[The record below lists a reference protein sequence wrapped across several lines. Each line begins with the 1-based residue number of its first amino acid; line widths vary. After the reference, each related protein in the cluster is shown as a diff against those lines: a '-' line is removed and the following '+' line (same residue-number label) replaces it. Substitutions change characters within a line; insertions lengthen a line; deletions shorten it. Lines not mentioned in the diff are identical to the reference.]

1 MKLRNKEMLIEAVQE
16 AELVL
21 VGIGEDWGVSFD
33 DMMKET
39 SFSDAYKKFST
50 EEERERYVPYLKWKY
65 YQDVHNRT
73 LQKAYENL
81 YGLLEGKNY
90 FILSMNLDRYP
101 DFFCFKKDR
110 CVYPCGGYTH
120 LQCDE
125 GCCETLIEAALPAEK
140 IHSRILEGKMENMN
154 IINCPQCGKPMVF
167 NNILAQNYVEAGYLS
182 DWNTYMKWLQGTVN
196 KKLCLLELGVSLR
209 FPSVVRWPFERTVFY
224 NQKAKMFRIHR
235 SLSQAAENIG
245 DRCFSEDKNSLEYME
260 NLFVS

>member
-1 MKLRNKEMLIEAVQE
+1 MKLRDQEMLKGAVQE

-21 VGIGEDWGVSFD
+21 VGIGEEWGVSFD

-39 SFSDAYKKFST
+39 SFSDAYTRLST
-50 EEERERYVPYLKWKY
+50 DQEREQFVPYLQWKY
-65 YQDVHNRT
+65 YKDVHSPV

-81 YGLLEGKNY
+81 YHLLDGKNY

-101 DFFCFKKDR
+101 DLLGFKKDR

-125 GCCETLIEAALPAEK
+125 GCCETLIEAELPAEK
-140 IHSRILEGKMENMN
+140 ICAHILEGKTGEPD
-154 IINCPQCGKPMVF
+154 IINCPHCGKPMVF
-167 NNILAQNYVEAGYLS
+167 NNILAQSYVEAGYLS
-182 DWNTYMKWLQGTVN
+182 AWNTYMKWLQGTVN

-209 FPSVVRWPFERTVFY
+209 IPSVIRWPFEKTTFY
-224 NQKAKMFRIHR
+224 NQKAKMFRIHH

-245 DRCFSEDKNSLEYME
+245 DRCFSVDENSLQYME